1 MKKEFISQINKLE
14 KLKLFHITIPKSIL
28 QTHILDGESLYNQ
41 RFHVTVN
48 NKISWRSGTMPL
60 GDESAYITISKA
72 RMKDLDVSLGDSIS
86 INLEKDT
93 SEFGMEVPIEF
104 EELLRQDEFGLEK
117 FKQLTKG
124 KQRALLYL
132 ILQIK
137 SSEKRIEKSIFFLE
151 NIKKTTT
158 NKISMRQILGKE

>member
-1 MKKEFISQINKLE
+1 
-14 KLKLFHITIPKSIL
+14 
-28 QTHILDGESLYNQ
+28 
-41 RFHVTVN
+41 
-48 NKISWRSGTMPL
+48 MPL

-93 SEFGMEVPIEF
+93 SEFGMEVPIES